1 MVELLDIA
9 FVLGG
14 AVLLFFGAVLSVYGV
29 ALLGA
34 AVGAGAGYLVA
45 PTIGGVVG
53 LQGGLATL
61 VAIPVGALAGVLITY
76 LLLSLAVA
84 AVSFVVG
91 AYFGMIAIAPALGN
105 TGTVPAIGTA
115 LAVGLVAAV
124 LGSLLTKT
132 MMVFITS
139 AMGSALVSRQLTI
152 SGLRTA
158 QSDLVLDPLIFEPT
172 APLFLGLFALGV
184 LSQFGLFKLG
194 WVTEIVARLPGARQ
208 LRNRGDDESSS
219 SQL

>member
-34 AVGAGAGYLVA
+34 VVGAGGGYLLA
-45 PTIGGVVG
+45 PTVGGFVG
-53 LQGGLATL
+53 VEGLVATA
-61 VAIPVGALAGVLITY
+61 VAIPIGAVAGILLTY
-76 LLLSLAVA
+76 LLLSFAVA
-84 AVSFVVG
+84 AISFAVG
-91 AYFGMIAIAPALGN
+91 SYFGMVAVAPALGS
-105 TGTVPAIGTA
+105 TETIA
-115 LAVGLVAAV
+115 AVGIAAGVGLAAAV
-124 LGSLLTKT
+124 LGSLMTKT

-139 AMGSALVSRQLTI
+139 AMGAALVSRQLTI

-158 QSDLVLDPLIFEPT
+158 QSDLTLDPLIFEPT
-172 APLFLGLFALGV
+172 APIFLVLFALGV

-194 WVTEIVARLPGARQ
+194 WVTGIVARLPGARQ
-208 LRNRGDDESSS
+208 LRNRGEDEPTRS
-219 SQL
+219 